1 MDEDKQ
7 KICDLLLPA
16 IQATR
21 EGSDVTALR
30 YVYNHCGQM
39 ETVTIHYQNGS
50 YEHVYVTGDS
60 GVTMIRD
67 IMRKIDCSSASS
79 AKSTDRW
86 IRTSTR
92 ITANGS
98 LNRASSRRTINLKHA
113 R

>member
-30 YVYNHCGQM
+30 YVYNHCDQM
-39 ETVTIHYQNGS
+39 ETVTIHYRDGS

-67 IMRKIDCSSASS
+67 IMRKIDY
-79 AKSTDRW
+79 
-86 IRTSTR
+86 
-92 ITANGS
+92 
-98 LNRASSRRTINLKHA
+98 
-113 R
+113 